1 MFSTILLFAAGLLVA
16 IIVLGVYSSG
26 YGVKIPPKYIFGLSV
41 SFIGI
46 AIVVSVF
53 IYKFLIIKS
62 IALVYIG
69 NNKNPMIM
77 GL

>member
-1 MFSTILLFAAGLLVA
+1 LFSTLLLFAVGLLVA

-26 YGVKIPPKYIFGLSV
+26 YGANIPPRYIFGLSISCV
-41 SFIGI
+41 GM
-46 AIVVSVF
+46 AIVISVF

-62 IALVYIG
+62 IAIDYIA